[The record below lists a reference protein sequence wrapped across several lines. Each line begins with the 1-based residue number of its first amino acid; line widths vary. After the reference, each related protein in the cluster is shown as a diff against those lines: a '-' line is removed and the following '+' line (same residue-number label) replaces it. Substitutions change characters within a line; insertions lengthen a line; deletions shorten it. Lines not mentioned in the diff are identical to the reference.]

1 MGAGRPVK
9 YTPELIQEIQ
19 TAFENYIKATDI
31 PIVAEFAHQYGLPRA
46 KLYEIEQL
54 KYTVKECIDK
64 KEAQLERLGLS
75 NQVNTTMAI
84 FSLKQLG
91 WRDKHEVEHGGSI
104 VIQFDDA
111 LKDV

>member
-1 MGAGRPVK
+1 MGRPVK
-9 YTPELIQEIQ
+9 YTPEVIQEIKD
-19 TAFENYIKATDI
+19 AFEKYIRETEV

-46 KLYEIEQL
+46 KLYEIEEL
-54 KYTVKECIDK
+54 NYTVKECIDK
-64 KEAQLERLGLS
+64 KEAQLERLGLT